1 MRSRVS
7 AKSPKK
13 QDPRVGEKVS
23 ERALTLANKS
33 SLSLGYGWGGG
44 HEGSWRREWCRL
56 AERPPLL
63 LHVASSNAVLEVVVD
78 PPSSPTLALLVAR
91 SQRTC
96 YREKKWV
103 KREELGAVRR
113 FKPGHVTNKW
123 HDYCIL
129 VRKWWPSRACGWPS
143 CSAL

>member
-78 PPSSPTLALLVAR
+78 PPSSPTLALLVCSESTEVLQREKVGQTRGARRSPPFQAR
-91 SQRTC
+91 SC
-96 YREKKWV
+96 DK
-103 KREELGAVRR
+103 
-113 FKPGHVTNKW
+113 
-123 HDYCIL
+123 
-129 VRKWWPSRACGWPS
+129 
-143 CSAL
+143 